1 MTDLWRRTITGLGY
15 AAVVLAAAFA
25 PPAVFTLI
33 LGGAAVIALL
43 ELWALRRAGAAAII
57 ALLELWTLRRA
68 GVAACLELAVLA
80 LGVAALLFLFVQG
93 DARAAHAAAA
103 GLPVWLLL
111 AIGATWAADV
121 GAYAIGSLVGR
132 RKIAPRISPG
142 KTWEGTFGGFG
153 AAALAVLGI
162 SALFGLGRTD
172 AALAALT
179 IGPVAF
185 GGDLLESWV
194 KRRAGVK
201 DSGAIFPG
209 HGGMLD
215 RIDSLLAVAIL
226 VAGLSLA
233 LHLG

>member
-1 MTDLWRRTITGLGY
+1 VFIVLVGLAGGIGLG
-15 AAVVLAAAFA
+15 
-25 PPAVFTLI
+25 
-33 LGGAAVIALL
+33 
-43 ELWALRRAGAAAII
+43 ELSGLRRAGPAAI
-57 ALLELWTLRRA
+57 
-68 GVAACLELAVLA
+68 VELAVLL
-80 LGVAALLFLFVQG
+80 LGLAALLFLQG
-93 DARAAHAAAA
+93 LGDTRAAHGAAA

-111 AIGATWAADV
+111 AIGATWSADV
-121 GAYAIGSLVGR
+121 GAYAIGSVAGR

-142 KTWEGTFGGFG
+142 KTWEGTLGGFG

-162 SALFGLGRTD
+162 SALFGLGRSD
-172 AALAALT
+172 AAIAALT

-185 GGDLLESWV
+185 AGDLLESWV

-201 DSGAIFPG
+201 DSGTILPG

-226 VAGLSLA
+226 VAGLTLA

>member
-1 MTDLWRRTITGLGY
+1 MTDLRRRTTTGLVY
-15 AAVVLAAAFA
+15 AGVVLAATFA
-25 PPAVFTLI
+25 PAIVFSALLTVATAIAIWELWSLRRAGI
-33 LGGAAVIALL
+33 GALL
-43 ELWALRRAGAAAII
+43 ELIV
-57 ALLELWTLRRA
+57 LL
-68 GVAACLELAVLA
+68 
-80 LGVAALLFLFVQG
+80 LGVTALAFLDVLG
-93 DARAAHAAAA
+93 DTRAAHPAAA

-121 GAYAIGSLVGR
+121 GGYAIGSVAGR

-162 SALFGLGRTD
+162 AALFGLGRLD
-172 AALAALT
+172 AAIAAAT

-185 GGDLLESWV
+185 GGDLLESWM

-201 DSGAIFPG
+201 DSGTIFPG

>member
-1 MTDLWRRTITGLGY
+1 MRDLRRRTITGLVY

-25 PPAVFTLI
+25 PSGVFF
-33 LGGAAVIALL
+33 ALL
-43 ELWALRRAGAAAII
+43 LVITVVGAVELGRLRSAGGPALFLLFLLVAGI
-57 ALLELWTLRRA
+57 
-68 GVAACLELAVLA
+68 
-80 LGVAALLFLFVQG
+80 AALLFLDILG
-93 DARAAHAAAA
+93 DTRAAHPVAK
-103 GLPVWLLL
+103 GIPVWLLL

-121 GAYAIGSLVGR
+121 GAYVVGSLAGH
-132 RKIAPRISPG
+132 RKIAPTISPG

-153 AAALAVLGI
+153 SAALAVLGI
-162 SALFGLGRTD
+162 SALFGLGRPD
-172 AALAALT
+172 AAIAAVT

-201 DSGAIFPG
+201 DSGRLFPG

-215 RIDSLLAVAIL
+215 RIDSLLAVAVL
-226 VAGLSLA
+226 VAGVSLA

>member
-1 MTDLWRRTITGLGY
+1 M
-15 AAVVLAAAFA
+15 LAAAFA
-25 PPAVFTLI
+25 PPFVFTVLVAVA
-33 LGGAAVIALL
+33 GGIALV
-43 ELWALRRAGAAAII
+43 ELWALRRAGRAAVAEL
-57 ALLELWTLRRA
+57 ALLIVGIGALAYLR
-68 GVAACLELAVLA
+68 A
-80 LGVAALLFLFVQG
+80 LGDRG
-93 DARAAHAAAA
+93 AAHGAAA

-121 GAYAIGSLVGR
+121 GAYVVGSLAGR

-162 SALFGLGRTD
+162 AALFGLGRPE
-172 AALAALT
+172 AAVAAVA

-185 GGDLLESWV
+185 AGDLLESWL

-201 DSGAIFPG
+201 DSGSLFPG

-215 RIDSLLAVAIL
+215 RIDSLLAVAPL
-226 VAGLSLA
+226 VAALTAAAGL
-233 LHLG
+233 G